1 MIQRRTLLTGTAAML
16 AMPAIARAQTG
27 KSYKVGAAVYGLK
40 AEFMQLWVGAIKAHP
55 AVRSGQVAITVFDGQ
70 YDALTQSN
78 QFDSMITQRFDAII
92 FVPIDIQ
99 AGADAVAKA
108 KAAKIPVIG
117 SNARVAGQDLT
128 SYVGSDD
135 VKAGTMEAEAIVKVM
150 GGKGNVV
157 IIEGPVGQSG
167 EIERGRGNRQVL
179 SANPG
184 MKILEHKTANWSRA
198 EAQALMENWLTAHPG
213 QIGGVIG
220 QNDEMGLGALQAIKA
235 AGLDPKKLP
244 VVGIDGVSDAILAVK
259 SGEMMSILQD
269 ASAQAQGALD
279 VALRHLVGESYKP
292 MGEAWKEYESQM
304 PWNGGTATD
313 YSVPWTPVTGEN
325 ADALLAKRQKA

>member
-1 MIQRRTLLTGTAAML
+1 MIQRRTLLTGTAAAL
-16 AMPAIARAQTG
+16 AMPAIARAQAG
-27 KSYKVGAAVYGLK
+27 KTYKVGAAVYGLK
-40 AEFMQLWVGAIKAHP
+40 AEFMQLWTGAIKAHP
-55 AVRSGQVAITVFDGQ
+55 AVRSGQAAITVFDGQ

-99 AGADAVAKA
+99 AGADAVKKA
-108 KAAKIPVIG
+108 KAANIPVIG
-117 SNARVAGQDLT
+117 SNARVAGNDLT

-135 VKAGTMEAEAIVKVM
+135 VKAGTMEAEAIAKAM
-150 GGKGNVV
+150 GAKGNVV

-213 QIGGVIG
+213 QIQGVIG

-235 AGLDPKKLP
+235 AGIDPKKLP

-279 VALRHLVGESYKP
+279 VALRHLAGEGYKP
-292 MGEAWKEYESQM
+292 MGEAWQEYASQM

-313 YSVPWTPVTGEN
+313 YNVPWTPVTTEN